1 MTCQDLKIHRLML
14 TEQHEGWDPYTSTPT
29 NLKYEGSQLWI
40 DFTEEDKYS
49 CDHPQGIAI
58 EVYEGDLRVIVW
70 ADSESE
76 DPTHTIVIKK
86 AEVKESNND

>member
-1 MTCQDLKIHRLML
+1 MAVKRFVMDGVML